1 MKLKHLAIIMDGNGR
16 WAESRGRDRTFGHI
30 KGAQTARRIIETSV
44 EIGIP
49 HLTLYAFS
57 SENWARPASEVHFLM
72 RLLARHLNKERKKL
86 VENNVRF
93 TCIGDLSRLPENV
106 QREVEKSIEVT
117 AENTGMVLT
126 VALSYGGRQEI
137 VAAARE
143 AARRIQRG
151 EFQIE
156 ELDEAL
162 FSRCLQSFP
171 SPDPDLIIR
180 TSGESRL
187 SNFLTWQS
195 AYSEIFVTPVSW
207 PDFNR
212 EHLLA
217 ALNDFENRERRFGKT
232 GQQMREENET
242 DIETPTARKP
252 LSLSF

>member
-1 MKLKHLAIIMDGNGR
+1 C
-16 WAESRGRDRTFGHI
+16 
-30 KGAQTARRIIETSV
+30 V
-44 EIGIP
+44 ELGIP

-57 SENWARPASEVHFLM
+57 SENWSRPPSEVHFLM

-93 TCIGDLSRLPENV
+93 TCIGELSRLPETV
-106 QREVEKSIEVT
+106 RREVEKSIEVT

-137 VAAARE
+137 VAAAQE

-156 ELDEAL
+156 DLDENL

-187 SNFLTWQS
+187 SNFL
-195 AYSEIFVTPVSW
+195 
-207 PDFNR
+207 
-212 EHLLA
+212 
-217 ALNDFENRERRFGKT
+217 
-232 GQQMREENET
+232 
-242 DIETPTARKP
+242 
-252 LSLSF
+252 